1 MKSAYSVVLV
11 LLLLGFSSQAL
22 QAARKE
28 FTKIIKKEY
37 DISPTGTTA
46 LSNKYGRIDVKTWA
60 RNRVKIGVTIVVNTP
75 NESKAQEVFDRITIN
90 FSDRPDRVE
99 AETEIDPKGSSWF
112 SWGSSK
118 NDYAIHY
125 EVYLPPTN
133 NLELENKYGDV
144 FVEALEGRGELSVKY
159 GNFKVEQLGDDSRLR
174 LAYGTGLLRKAGD
187 LNSEVRYARLTLQ
200 DIKDLDIES
209 KYSKIFV
216 DRAGDIR
223 SVSKYDNYELGAIRD
238 LVNTGKYD
246 YFSISL
252 ADKVVIN
259 AKYTELSVDQ
269 LNRSLDIDM
278 EYGEARVDRV
288 SRGFTEIALEGRYS
302 DFKIDMESRCDFQ
315 MEAYAEYAGIRY
327 PSDMVVEYEKEKGSS
342 HQVKG
347 HCGNASA
354 GTIRASLRYGGLN
367 VGRD

>member
-1 MKSAYSVVLV
+1 MKSAYSFILAF
-11 LLLLGFSSQAL
+11 LLLGLSAQAL

-28 FTKIIKKEY
+28 FTKVIKKEY

-46 LSNKYGRIDVKTWA
+46 LSNKYGRIEVKTWE
-60 RNRVKIGVTIVVNTP
+60 RNRVKIGVTIVVNTSS
-75 NESKAQEVFDRITIN
+75 ESKAQDVFDGITIN
-90 FSDRPDRVE
+90 FSNSPDRVQ
-99 AETEIDPKGSSWF
+99 AETEIDQKGSSWF
-112 SWGSSK
+112 NWGSSK

-144 FVEALEGRGELSVKY
+144 FVEALEGRGELFVKY
-159 GNFKVEQLGDDSRLR
+159 GNFKVDQLGDDSRLN

-187 LNSEVRYARLTLQ
+187 LNGEVRYARLTLE

-209 KYSKIFV
+209 KYSKIFI

-246 YFSISL
+246 NFSISL
-252 ADKVVIN
+252 ADKVEVN
-259 AKYTELSVDQ
+259 SKYTELRVDQ
-269 LNRSLDIDM
+269 LNRSLEVDM
-278 EYGEARVDRV
+278 EYGGARVDRV
-288 SRGFTEIALEGRYS
+288 SQGFTEILLEGRYS
-302 DFKIDMESRCDFQ
+302 DFRIDMDSRCDFH

-327 PSDMVVEYEKEKGSS
+327 PPDMVVEYEKEKGSS
-342 HQVKG
+342 HQVRG

-354 GTIRASLRYGGLN
+354 GTIRASLRYGGLK